1 MSRTFKGRA
10 VLPRDVEGEAVV
22 THAGFNTLSSF
33 YKSILTRPE
42 IAICSD
48 QDNKELFGKSL
59 TGKILCLPKS
69 IASTTAGATLEYIAY
84 LGIAPK
90 AMLFSQHID
99 SLGAAGLVLAD
110 VWVGQRI
117 CTIDQL
123 GDEFLEYVK
132 DGDRIAVKEDGTVI
146 IN

>member
-33 YKSILTRPE
+33 YKSILTQPE
-42 IAICSD
+42 VAMCSD
-48 QDNKELFGKSL
+48 QDNKELYGKPL

-69 IASTTAGATLEYIAY
+69 IGSTTAGATLEYIAY
-84 LGIAPK
+84 MGIAPK

-110 VWVGQRI
+110 VWVGERI

-132 DGDRIAVKEDGTVI
+132 DGDRIVAREDGTVI
-146 IN
+146 VG

>member
-10 VLPRDVEGEAVV
+10 ILPSHVEGEAVV

-33 YKSILTRPE
+33 YKSILTHPE
-42 IAICSD
+42 VAICSD
-48 QDNKELFGKSL
+48 QDNKELFGKPL
-59 TGKILCLPKS
+59 TDKIICLPKT
-69 IASTTAGATLEYIAY
+69 IGSTTAGATLEYIAH

-110 VWVGQRI
+110 VWVGKRI

-132 DGDRIAVKEDGTVI
+132 DGHRIVAKEDGTVVVD
-146 IN
+146 